1 VQGTAEPQRLA
12 FGGHRAHIFDMSVFD
27 RTDYSVVV
35 KLRASPPDPW
45 RWEIYRAGKS
55 NAIMQ
60 SLVNFRSVTA
70 AHQAGKAALAKLMQK
85 LCA

>member
-1 VQGTAEPQRLA
+1 
-12 FGGHRAHIFDMSVFD
+12 MSEFD

-35 KLRASPPDPW
+35 KLRANPPVPW

-60 SLVNFRSVTA
+60 SVVNFRSMA
-70 AHQAGKAALAKLMQK
+70 AVHRAGKTALTQLLDKTMALDGLVKKIKPRTHNAARLG
-85 LCA
+85 